1 MSINEIIEKVAEMNN
16 TTAEEVYAE
25 IHMAINAGFC
35 NPDPQVQ
42 KEWEKVSYRED
53 GPTLEDVLRYAVGKL
68 CSEEETESCVLMA

>member
-25 IHMAINAGFC
+25 MQMAINAGFH

-42 KEWEKVSYRED
+42 KEWEKVSYR
-53 GPTLEDVLRYAVGKL
+53 GNSPTPEDVILYAMEQFS
-68 CSEEETESCVLMA
+68 SEEETEACVLMV

>member
-25 IHMAINAGFC
+25 MQMAINAGFR

-42 KEWEKVSYRED
+42 KEWEKVSYRGGWSDTGRCDPVCGEA
-53 GPTLEDVLRYAVGKL
+53 AVKRGSTWIL
-68 CSEEETESCVLMA
+68 

>member
-25 IHMAINAGFC
+25 MQMAINAGFH

-42 KEWEKVSYRED
+42 KEWEKVSYM
-53 GPTLEDVLRYAVGKL
+53 GNSPTPEDVILYAMEQFS
-68 CSEEETESCVLMA
+68 SEEETEACVLMV

>member
-25 IHMAINAGFC
+25 IQMAINAGFC

-42 KEWEKVSYRED
+42 KEWEKVSYRGD
-53 GPTLEDVLRYAVGKL
+53 SPTPEDVILYAMEQFS
-68 CSEEETESCVLMA
+68 SEEETEACVLMV

>member
-25 IHMAINAGFC
+25 MQMAINAGFH

-42 KEWEKVSYRED
+42 KEWEKVSYR
-53 GPTLEDVLRYAVGKL
+53 GNSLTPEDVILYAMEQFS
-68 CSEEETESCVLMA
+68 SEEETEACVLMV